1 MNVSDYRT
9 HFWIIFSSIIWQY
22 VAFFAHAEGPP
33 FVARTGSTLSL
44 PDVNGGL
51 SPKMGHFIYSIGD
64 LSENNC
70 ISEDVRKL
78 SDIPTQFADLR
89 KKMKSLSFT
98 SASGNFVE
106 SACWVFI
113 RIDGFSKSECIQGT
127 SSLNVNVELIN
138 QTLRKLYRKFS
149 GDFAFVVFAHTH
161 PTPDIYLKETGTI
174 TNHLGPSVPDLQFHQ
189 YVESQLKDVHGM
201 PLGSFISLVF
211 PVDSNDQI
219 DFFYT
224 AISFQDSSGS
234 CPKNPNE

>member
-127 SSLNVNVELIN
+127 SSLNCPVSRNGTGMT
-138 QTLRKLYRKFS
+138 QTNLTQVDRLCGVKISYTWT
-149 GDFAFVVFAHTH
+149 GQM
-161 PTPDIYLKETGTI
+161 LK
-174 TNHLGPSVPDLQFHQ
+174 N
-189 YVESQLKDVHGM
+189 
-201 PLGSFISLVF
+201 
-211 PVDSNDQI
+211 
-219 DFFYT
+219 
-224 AISFQDSSGS
+224 
-234 CPKNPNE
+234 